1 MIKYLLRHQW
11 YQFTRSSSF
20 GRELGLTIFISA
32 IAIIAFA
39 SLISLSFTL
48 PHIIRDIPAAADN
61 PFLFF
66 NKALIYYFF
75 VELFIRY
82 FLQKIPV
89 MDVEPYLNLPI
100 KKGKIAGFLLGKSLI
115 SVYNLISLVLVA
127 PFAVSIVSP
136 EFGTIAATAWVASI
150 FFLSIAIHF
159 FNILFKKKLENM
171 IWVWVLILGIA
182 GSNYLLSLYTSI
194 DFLAPLA
201 NALASITETP
211 VLFIVPLIVAI
222 GLYVINYKFITQNLY
237 LEEIGEKS
245 NDNVENYSD
254 RLSFLGNSGISGAI
268 ILQEIKMIIRHK
280 RTRSV
285 LFLSL
290 FFLAYGLMF
299 FGRDQYNDM
308 RGFFVFVG
316 IFMSGLFSINYG
328 QFLWSWNTNQ
338 MDFFFTRPL
347 GIETWIKAR
356 YKLVMSSV
364 VLATI
369 LSIPY
374 VYFGWEALAVIL
386 AGSLYN
392 AGINIPLMMRLSLWG
407 PKPIDLNKGAFM
419 NYQGTGAAQWVM
431 GLPLFLGPFV
441 FYTPVY
447 FLLGHWEGVIA
458 VAVAGIL
465 GFIFKDYFLKKIAQK
480 LSEEKYRLIHQLTL

>member
-1 MIKYLLRHQW
+1 MIKHLLRHQW
-11 YQFTRSSSF
+11 YQFTRSGSF
-20 GRELGLTIFISA
+20 GRELGLTILI
-32 IAIIAFA
+32 IILAIIVLA
-39 SLISLSFTL
+39 SLISLSFAL
-48 PHIIRDIPAAADN
+48 PFIIEDLPAAADN

-75 VELFIRY
+75 LELFLRY

-100 KKGKIAGFLLGKSLI
+100 TRGKIAGFLLGKSLL
-115 SVYNLISLVLVA
+115 SVFNLISLILVV

-136 EFGTIAATAWVASI
+136 EYGTFPAIAWVASI
-150 FFLSIAIHF
+150 FFTSIIIHF

-171 IWVWVLILGIA
+171 IWVWILILGIA
-182 GSNYLLSLYTSI
+182 GGNYLLSLYTSF

-201 NALASITETP
+201 NALIATIEIPVLLLIPLIASI
-211 VLFIVPLIVAI
+211 VLYI
-222 GLYVINYKFITQNLY
+222 INYKFITQNLY

-268 ILQEIKMIIRHK
+268 ILQEIKMIFRHK

-285 LFLSL
+285 LFLSI

-299 FGRDQYNDM
+299 FGRDEYQDSK
-308 RGFFVFVG
+308 GLFVFVG

-441 FYTPVY
+441 FYTPTY
-447 FLLGHWEGVIA
+447 YLLGHNEGVIA

-465 GFIFKDYFLKKIAQK
+465 GYIFKDYFLKKIAQK